1 MEDKN
6 EISTELGLDDL
17 DGKVYGREHKRWL
30 QSLPELLK
38 LLLISSWICAALT
51 AFVSV
56 YFAVPGVIAAYAA
69 NRTIPGIGRAAMITN
84 IVLGVLNILL
94 SIAFLATVRN
104 IFTIL

>member
-1 MEDKN
+1 MVDKN
-6 EISTELGLDDL
+6 EISNELGIEEL
-17 DGKVYGREHKRWL
+17 DGKIYGKEHRKWL

-38 LLLISSWICAALT
+38 LLLITSWVCAALA

-56 YFAVPGVIAAYAA
+56 YFAILGIIAAYAA

-94 SIAFLATVRN
+94 SIAFLATIEN
-104 IFTIL
+104 IFTLF